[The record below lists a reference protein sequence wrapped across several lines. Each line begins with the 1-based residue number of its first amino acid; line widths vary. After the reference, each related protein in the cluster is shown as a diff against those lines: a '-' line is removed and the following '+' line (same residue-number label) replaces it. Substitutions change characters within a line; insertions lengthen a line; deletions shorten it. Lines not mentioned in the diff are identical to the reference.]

1 MKDPPRSWYDACA
14 HNPSLLNYAEQQ
26 ATSRTSSHSEPASA
40 GETVRREL
48 LDELDQSTWCADNQG
63 WRFHI
68 KRRARQLA
76 QKLGNRRR
84 NKINHVEEAQHALA
98 DTSENPEDI
107 LRQIRGLDDLPF
119 NQKERET
126 FRALFQVVVPKIL
139 AGTLKS
145 KGDIADKLAEV
156 LNLGPDMA
164 RRRLKALHDAIN
176 ERDR

>member
-1 MKDPPRSWYDACA
+1 M
-14 HNPSLLNYAEQQ
+14 
-26 ATSRTSSHSEPASA
+26 
-40 GETVRREL
+40 
-48 LDELDQSTWCADNQG
+48 
-63 WRFHI
+63 
-68 KRRARQLA
+68 
-76 QKLGNRRR
+76 
-84 NKINHVEEAQHALA
+84 A